1 MIEKQ
6 TPLRARLHRYRLSVS
21 EFSLLTAM
29 CEHRSDGSTVWAS
42 ISRLAA
48 YSKLDERTVQRLIRG
63 FCARGILSQL
73 ARGNAAK
80 HIPATYRVNEAALE
94 EDPAMAPYRSTGQE
108 ELPGIPR
115 PAVPG
120 EPIPDRR
127 DPGGV
132 VPPGVENNPPLVA
145 WCHPPGGVVSPNS
158 RSDSRSTT
166 LPNPPFQGGNL
177 FSNST
182 SKENARARE
191 ASEIPNNF
199 HSTLTR
205 RDRDRLNDRIYRLME
220 DPQHDFDS
228 AMTMA
233 CGQLMIPVSGG
244 RAAAKAA
251 GIELANEKKQE
262 DS

>member
-1 MIEKQ
+1 MTDKR
-6 TPLRARLHRYRLSVS
+6 PLRSRLHFYRLTAA
-21 EFSLLTAM
+21 EFALLTAM

-42 ISRLAA
+42 VTRLAA

-108 ELPGIPR
+108 QLPGIPR

-120 EPIPDRR
+120 EPIPDRC

-132 VPPGVENNPPLVA
+132 VSPVTSSPLVA
-145 WCHPPGGVVSPNS
+145 WCHQPGGVVSPNS
-158 RSDSRSTT
+158 RIDSRSTT

-205 RDRDRLNDRIYRLME
+205 RDRVRLNEQIYLLME
-220 DPQHDFDS
+220 DPRHDFNS
-228 AMTMA
+228 AIKTA
-233 CGQLMIPVSGG
+233 CAQLMIPLSDG
-244 RAAAKAA
+244 RAAAIAS
-251 GIELANEKKQE
+251 GIDLANEQKQE